1 MQIKR
6 DTSVIVNKW
15 KNLADWASVAEWKKS
30 KIKNSK
36 LSLKWFFL
44 IFYINDTD
52 FSLKVIH

>member
-15 KNLADWASVAEWKKS
+15 KNLADWASAAEWKKS